1 MKKKLLSLI
10 LAGMLAIP
18 AFTTAG
24 GEELTGGYEELS
36 SDEAVDM
43 ITDQTVPY
51 VGEGETVTGDV
62 YVTKSESWS
71 GKTVKGNAYVY
82 EGASLTLYGNT
93 TIEGNFYVLGMVYAN
108 GPLTLRPR
116 PRL

>member
-36 SDEAVDM
+36 DGDLVDGLADHTLAV
-43 ITDQTVPY
+43 
-51 VGEGETVTGDV
+51 VGE
-62 YVTKSESWS
+62 
-71 GKTVKGNAYVY
+71 
-82 EGASLTLYGNT
+82 
-93 TIEGNFYVLGMVYAN
+93 
-108 GPLTLRPR
+108 
-116 PRL
+116 